1 MQICDLLREKG
12 PTAIKHRFETQLN
25 AFLFECYV
33 TSLHLQVKRISRKE
47 CKKRRKNAFNLPHIL
62 ENNVELQEIFTSEQ
76 RSLSVFVINSE

>member
-12 PTAIKHRFETQLN
+12 PTAIKQRFETQLN

-47 CKKRRKNAFNLPHIL
+47 CKKRRKNAVNLVLLIQK
-62 ENNVELQEIFTSEQ
+62 EET
-76 RSLSVFVINSE
+76 RSTYLTF

>member
-25 AFLFECYV
+25 AFLFECCV

-47 CKKRRKNAFNLPHIL
+47 CKKRRKNAVNLVLLIQK
-62 ENNVELQEIFTSEQ
+62 EET
-76 RSLSVFVINSE
+76 RSTYLTF

>member
-47 CKKRRKNAFNLPHIL
+47 CKKKKKKRG
-62 ENNVELQEIFTSEQ
+62 
-76 RSLSVFVINSE
+76 

>member
-47 CKKRRKNAFNLPHIL
+47 CKKRRKNAVNLVL
-62 ENNVELQEIFTSEQ
+62 LLQKEET
-76 RSLSVFVINSE
+76 RSTYLTF

>member
-12 PTAIKHRFETQLN
+12 PTAIKRRFETQLN

-47 CKKRRKNAFNLPHIL
+47 CKKRRKNAVNLVLLIQK
-62 ENNVELQEIFTSEQ
+62 EET
-76 RSLSVFVINSE
+76 RSTYLTF